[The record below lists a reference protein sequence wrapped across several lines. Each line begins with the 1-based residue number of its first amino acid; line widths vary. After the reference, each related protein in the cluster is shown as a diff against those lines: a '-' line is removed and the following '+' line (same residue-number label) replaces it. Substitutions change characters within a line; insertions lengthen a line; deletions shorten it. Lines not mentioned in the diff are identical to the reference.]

1 MEPVIMAAVVALVLT
16 LAIGLWW
23 RGRRGGAD
31 PGVDTFGPPEELDRP
46 AAPPE
51 PHAFDREWLLSR
63 SKEFDPTAWDDS
75 PDGSGGVV
83 RPAPPAPAAAGSAD
97 GEPPLRFDRAFLEQ
111 QEQER
116 RDRG

>member
-23 RGRRGGAD
+23 RGRRGGAAPD
-31 PGVDTFGPPEELDRP
+31 EDHSGPPVELDRP

-63 SKEFDPTAWDDS
+63 SREFDPTAWDDS
-75 PDGSGGVV
+75 PDGAGGIA
-83 RPAPPAPAAAGSAD
+83 RPAPPVAGSAD
-97 GEPPLRFDRAFLEQ
+97 AEAPQRFDRAFLEQ